1 MLSAPSECLSCSFRK
16 QKEKLSEKA
25 MICLE
30 NIHLKCLAIIDTLIR
45 SWQEHNI
52 IAQVPRVL
60 AARRISLVTM
70 ENKVK
75 VQGHDGKLIALRLRK
90 LVSVFVIHL
99 PACIT
104 PPPCTHTHTHTHT
117 PTYMLELSWA
127 AIQMIHIKF

>member
-1 MLSAPSECLSCSFRK
+1 
-16 QKEKLSEKA
+16 

-30 NIHLKCLAIIDTLIR
+30 NIHLKCLAIIVTLIR

-52 IAQVPRVL
+52 IAQVPHVL